1 MPDPDLVTA
10 LEADIIELEAE
21 LARYSALYGMTEEA
35 RRLFCK
41 LRICDPRASK
51 PPEKSA
57 LTPKI

>member
-1 MPDPDLVTA
+1 MEVSMPDPDLVTA

-41 LRICDPRASK
+41 LRTCDPVHQSRQ
-51 PPEKSA
+51 KS
-57 LTPKI
+57 LP

>member
-41 LRICDPRASK
+41 LRTCDPVHQSRQ
-51 PPEKSA
+51 KS
-57 LTPKI
+57 LP